1 MERPK
6 SFQTIKRTI
15 SNRRL
20 GNGAFKSPSD
30 SGVNT
35 LLLSPGRSANALEAL
50 VLVALEGLG
59 PLLHDLGL
67 VYRCHLRHYINSMVQ

>member
-1 MERPK
+1 MDNKCVVHNHLHNK
-6 SFQTIKRTI
+6 SHTI

-20 GNGAFKSPSD
+20 GNGALKSPSH

-35 LLLSPGRSANALEAL
+35 LLLSPRRSADTLEAL
-50 VLVALEGLG
+50 VLVALEGLS

-67 VYRCHLRHYINSMVQ
+67 VY